1 MLRNRY
7 YLSFLGRTI
16 DAFTFESSSS
26 NVYHLSDGGEL
37 ETSDAPSLLAKLVKQ
52 TFGTDTVPDRLFNP
66 SDYLVSPFNSTN
78 RFLVDEYFLTHQ
90 EEEFKNKIIN
100 AIGTASGASFIA
112 ITGSAGTGKTLLTF
126 DIAKHLQRKGKRV
139 LVIHCGL
146 LNEGHHKLANQ
157 GWKIA
162 SIKNHQQYD
171 LSLLDLVILDEAQR
185 IKKTQLDDIVARVKS
200 AKCVCIFSHDK
211 AQTLANWE
219 AASDTAGKIGSI
231 PSIVTYKLSE
241 KIRTNK
247 EIAGFIKM
255 LFNRKATVPVK
266 SSPNITINYFDNSN
280 LTVR

>member
-1 MLRNRY
+1 
-7 YLSFLGRTI
+7 
-16 DAFTFESSSS
+16 
-26 NVYHLSDGGEL
+26 
-37 ETSDAPSLLAKLVKQ
+37 
-52 TFGTDTVPDRLFNP
+52 VPDRLFNP